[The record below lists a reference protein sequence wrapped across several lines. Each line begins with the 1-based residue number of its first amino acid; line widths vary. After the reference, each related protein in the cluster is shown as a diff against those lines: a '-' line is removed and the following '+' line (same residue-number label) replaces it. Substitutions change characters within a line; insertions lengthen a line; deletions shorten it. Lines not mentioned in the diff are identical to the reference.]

1 MASTMDA
8 PPVQYVTTSD
18 GYNIAYAV
26 SGEGQPFVLMPPPFS
41 HIQLYWTEHTWVRPW
56 LEGLSARFRFIQ
68 YDGRGQ
74 GMSQRGLA
82 SSHRLTD
89 NLRDLEAVVERLSL
103 DQFVLMAVSST
114 GHVAVAYAATHPAR
128 VKALILDCC
137 AVSESAWPMGL
148 FQMLPSQNW
157 ELFLRSQAP
166 EGQSVSEAQRM
177 VSRLKQTV
185 TQRDWEI
192 RMDASL
198 QARTGEF
205 LASLTMPT
213 LVLRPRDFVQLPMDE
228 AVKLAGGIRNSSL
241 VLIDGA
247 TILGDAASGLQA
259 IGDFLATLQE
269 ASSPAGARRASLEQA
284 ARLSSR
290 EIEVLRLIA
299 IGRSNQQIADALV
312 ISLFTVNRHVSNIFT
327 KTGAANRAEAASYA
341 TRQGL
346 V

>member
-1 MASTMDA
+1 MDA

-18 GYNIAYAV
+18 GYSIAYALR
-26 SGEGQPFVLMPPPFS
+26 GEGEPFVLMPPPFS

-56 LEGLSARFRFIQ
+56 LEGLSARFRLIQ

-82 SSHRLTD
+82 SSHTLAD
-89 NLRDLEAVVERLSL
+89 NLRDLEAVVDRLSL

-114 GHVAVAYAATHPAR
+114 GHVAVEYAAAHPAR
-128 VKALILDCC
+128 LKALILDCC

-177 VSRLKQTV
+177 VARLRQTV

-192 RMDASL
+192 RMEAFL
-198 QARTGEF
+198 QAGTREL
-205 LASLTMPT
+205 LASLTKPT
-213 LVLRPRDFVQLPMDE
+213 LILRPQDFVQLPLDE
-228 AVKLAGGIRNSSL
+228 AVKLAGAITNSRL
-241 VLIDGA
+241 VLIEGA
-247 TILGDAASGLQA
+247 TIFGDAASGLQA
-259 IGDFLATLQE
+259 IDDFLATLQL
-269 ASSPAGARRASLEQA
+269 ASSPANA
-284 ARLSSR
+284 ARTTVEQVAHFSTR

-299 IGRSNQQIADALV
+299 AGKSNQQIADELV
-312 ISLFTVNRHVSNIFT
+312 ISLNTVLRHVSNIFT
-327 KTGAANRAEAASYA
+327 KAGAANRTEAARYA
-341 TRQGL
+341 RDQGIA
-346 V
+346 